1 MVFTAFFERVNPVS
15 TIENP
20 SCMNITRNALISS
33 HARLS
38 EWANIAH
45 RLQPVEA
52 LLEGVCG
59 ADAGGADAGG
69 ADAGGA
75 DTGCVCRGRPLA
87 IVRTSS
93 APMTSAS
100 TARATRRL
108 GTWRRSRRGMP
119 R

>member
-45 RLQPVEA
+45 RLPPVEA
-52 LLEGVCG
+52 LLDGVC
-59 ADAGGADAGG
+59 GADAGG

-87 IVRTSS
+87 MVRTSS

-108 GTWRRSRRGMP
+108 
-119 R
+119 